1 MSAPPTVL
9 VVEDDDA
16 IRDVLEAALA
26 DEGYVVR
33 AVRHGQAALEALRIG
48 PPDVM
53 LLDLM
58 LPVLDGW
65 GFLEE
70 RVRLGLALDTRVI
83 VLSASRRA
91 AALERER
98 LAVWAVVAKPFELED
113 LLSTVGRAAEQ
124 RVS

>member
-1 MSAPPTVL
+1 MSEPPSVL

-16 IRDVLEAALA
+16 IRDVLEAALV
-26 DEGYVVR
+26 DEGYAVR
-33 AVRHGQAALEALRIG
+33 AVRHGKAALDVLRAS
-48 PPDVM
+48 PPDVV

-70 RVRLGLALDTRVI
+70 RLRLGLALDTRVI

-98 LAVWAVVAKPFELED
+98 LVVWAVVAKPFELDD
-113 LLSTVGRAAEQ
+113 LLATIDRAAH
-124 RVS
+124 RSAV

>member
-1 MSAPPTVL
+1 MSAPATVL

-26 DEGYVVR
+26 DEGYAVH
-33 AVRHGQAALEALRIG
+33 AVRHGQAALEALHAS
-48 PPDVM
+48 PPAVM

-65 GFLEE
+65 EFLEE
-70 RVRLGLALDTRVI
+70 RIRRGLALDTRVI

-98 LAVWAVVAKPFELED
+98 LAVWAVVAKPFELDD
-113 LLSTVGRAAEQ
+113 LLAIVGRAAE
-124 RVS
+124 RHAV

>member
-1 MSAPPTVL
+1 MSAPSTVL

-26 DEGYVVR
+26 DEGYAVR
-33 AVRHGQAALEALRIG
+33 AVRQGQAALEALRDS
-48 PPDVM
+48 PPDVV

-98 LAVWAVVAKPFELED
+98 LAVWAVVAKPFELDD
-113 LLSTVGRAAEQ
+113 LLTTVGRAVAQ
-124 RVS
+124 RAV

>member
-1 MSAPPTVL
+1 MSTDTTIL

-16 IRDVLEAALA
+16 IRDVLEAALV
-26 DEGYVVR
+26 DEGYAVR
-33 AVRHGQAALEALRIG
+33 TVRHGQAALEALHDS
-48 PPDVM
+48 PPNVI

-65 GFLEE
+65 EFLEA
-70 RVRLGLALDTRVI
+70 RVRRELALDTRVI

-98 LAVWAVVAKPFELED
+98 LAVWAVVAKPFELDD
-113 LLSTVGRAAEQ
+113 LLAVVGRAAE
-124 RVS
+124 RDAV